1 MSVTGPRSQE
11 AFRQAQEVI
20 PGGVNSPVRAFRSV
34 GGEPLFIRQGRGS
47 RLVDL
52 DGREYLDYVL
62 SWGPLA
68 VGHAHPRVV
77 AAIQQAATLG
87 TSFGAPTEQE
97 TLLARAVRQL
107 VPSLEL
113 VRFVNS
119 GTEATMATLRLARA
133 ATGREVIVKFSG
145 NYHGHSDALLVKAG
159 SGGATLGVPDS
170 LGVPATVAATT
181 WTLPYND
188 LPALRALFAAQG
200 ERIAAVIVEP
210 VAANMGLVLPVPGFL
225 EELRRLT
232 AAAGALL
239 IFDEVLTGFRVALG
253 GAQARY
259 GITPDLTALG
269 KVIGGGLP
277 VGAYGGRADLMAQIA
292 PLGGVY
298 QAGTLSGNP
307 LAMAA
312 GLTTLEVLQE
322 PGAYEHAVRLTE
334 RLVAGLAELAASS
347 GVAYRPASVGTL
359 WGGFFST
366 VPVDSFE
373 TALQCDRARF
383 TRFFWGM
390 LERGIYLAPS
400 PFEAGFVSTVHQDDE
415 VAQTLA
421 AAREV
426 FAGLG

>member
-239 IFDEVLTGFRVALG
+239 IFDEVLTDR
-253 GAQARY
+253 
-259 GITPDLTALG
+259 
-269 KVIGGGLP
+269 K
-277 VGAYGGRADLMAQIA
+277 
-292 PLGGVY
+292 
-298 QAGTLSGNP
+298 
-307 LAMAA
+307 
-312 GLTTLEVLQE
+312 
-322 PGAYEHAVRLTE
+322 
-334 RLVAGLAELAASS
+334 
-347 GVAYRPASVGTL
+347 SV
-359 WGGFFST
+359 
-366 VPVDSFE
+366 V
-373 TALQCDRARF
+373 
-383 TRFFWGM
+383 
-390 LERGIYLAPS
+390 
-400 PFEAGFVSTVHQDDE
+400 
-415 VAQTLA
+415 
-421 AAREV
+421 
-426 FAGLG
+426 